1 MRAPLSEE
9 DVRRLLD
16 DRPDKTQTH
25 PVSREV
31 LERVPLDTKTE
42 LRTVDDDETKQLA
55 EYLEVEVSDLDGPFR
70 VVEAKCVN
78 CDRQLAFLDFVKTA
92 VDEGA
97 HDREQL
103 VEILT
108 GRGGAWIPIRGRD
121 GGRAVICIGCGQPG
135 RLSEGYSEYSS
146 SSYAYA

>member
-1 MRAPLSEE
+1 MRTPLSEK

-16 DRPDKTQTH
+16 DRPEQTQTH
-25 PVSREV
+25 PVSRDV
-31 LERVPLDTKTE
+31 IGRVPLDTRTE
-42 LRTVDDDETKQLA
+42 LRTMDDDETQQLA
-55 EYLEVEVSDLDGPFR
+55 EFLEVDVSELDGPFR
-70 VVEAKCVN
+70 VVDAKCVN
-78 CDRQLAFLDFVKTA
+78 CDRQITFLDFVKTA

-97 HDREQL
+97 HEREQL

-108 GRGGAWIPIRGRD
+108 GRGGAWITIRGLD
-121 GGRAVICIGCGQPG
+121 GGRPVVCSGCGQPG